1 MYLYLHIYIYA
12 NGPHTSN
19 DNRLIFRSRLCEIG
33 FQVIH
38 AMGVCTR
45 VQCALCTVCWGDG
58 ETKSIYVLESNE
70 VFLVIQQNSLY
81 SLHFMV
87 LIGIISISVASLR
100 ILGLRS

>member
-45 VQCALCTVCWGDG
+45 VQCALFVGGMERQKVYT
-58 ETKSIYVLESNE
+58 
-70 VFLVIQQNSLY
+70 F
-81 SLHFMV
+81 
-87 LIGIISISVASLR
+87 
-100 ILGLRS
+100 